1 MVSVIAIGYK
11 VRGFKS
17 SRGDGFLR
25 AIRIRG
31 MPSVGGI
38 VKPSAPCRKI
48 LQHVK
53 EPCVV

>member
-1 MVSVIAIGYK
+1 MVSVIAIGSK
-11 VRGFKS
+11 VRGLKS

-31 MPSVGGI
+31 MPSFGGI

-48 LQHVK
+48 LQHVQQ
-53 EPCVV
+53 PCVV